1 MSAGVR
7 SMRAPIWW
15 PLFRMER
22 WARQAALGMEVV
34 PEVNWMLTMSWLE
47 SVAEGI
53 GGGATRSAF
62 RSAKGVVARRCLGS
76 MRPEE
81 LSTRTMCFREGTV
94 SDWSFEVKRSGTR
107 ASRRVMLLRGGLKGR
122 FVSVPI
128 TKCEASRWVRADITW
143 VAVNAGL
150 SGVWNR

>member
-7 SMRAPIWW
+7 SIRAPIWW

-22 WARQAALGMEVV
+22 WARQAALG
-34 PEVNWMLTMSWLE
+34 T
-47 SVAEGI
+47 
-53 GGGATRSAF
+53 
-62 RSAKGVVARRCLGS
+62 GVVARRCLGS
-76 MRPEE
+76 MRSEE

-94 SDWSFEVKRSGTR
+94 SDWSFEVKRSGMR

-128 TKCEASRWVRADITW
+128 TRCEASRWVRADMT
-143 VAVNAGL
+143 
-150 SGVWNR
+150 